1 MKKNSIIQ
9 CISIYTIL
17 CMYIL
22 LQKPKILYD
31 ESNNIKSLD
40 YFNNKIKYGFNN
52 LDELICLP
60 TIFIIIS
67 LLSFIIS
74 VKL

>member
-22 LQKPKILYD
+22 LQKPKLLYD